1 MGNKVGNRRDKAM
14 AAEAI
19 PFEDSLK
26 CHSLGVVMTR
36 ALMAVWRVWCFCVW
50 GGAVFYYIDRCMYT

>member
-1 MGNKVGNRRDKAM
+1 MKKKALLVGNKVGNKRDKTLV
-14 AAEAI
+14 AEAI

-36 ALMAVWRVWCFCVW
+36 A
-50 GGAVFYYIDRCMYT
+50 